1 MKNIVALGTLRED
14 ITIDYDFSRAMNKP
28 EVKVKK
34 ANYSVGGSVYNTCY
48 YLSLKNDNLN
58 VSMCTSNYS
67 HLVQRVKNE
76 IKTHNYRI
84 ITSESIIYE
93 YPISIIGV
101 RKDGEKQILSYD
113 SIIDQALLSLFK
125 HETDNADFVY
135 TSFYEINNNN
145 YVEISNIFQ
154 RCHIRGGMTMVDLC
168 PIVNQINDKILNDIL
183 CNAVIISGNEYEYK
197 CLLDKLRITRIDDLM
212 QRYSAINHVFVKKG
226 SLGAEY
232 RKRNKDY
239 LCYNLEQEDS
249 DAVNTTGCGD
259 VFNAMV
265 INGFCNEENDNY
277 ILNNAII
284 ESRNIAKGGLP
295 WI

>member
-113 SIIDQALLSLFK
+113 SIIDQAL
-125 HETDNADFVY
+125 
-135 TSFYEINNNN
+135 
-145 YVEISNIFQ
+145 
-154 RCHIRGGMTMVDLC
+154 
-168 PIVNQINDKILNDIL
+168 
-183 CNAVIISGNEYEYK
+183 
-197 CLLDKLRITRIDDLM
+197 
-212 QRYSAINHVFVKKG
+212 
-226 SLGAEY
+226 
-232 RKRNKDY
+232 
-239 LCYNLEQEDS
+239 
-249 DAVNTTGCGD
+249 
-259 VFNAMV
+259 
-265 INGFCNEENDNY
+265 
-277 ILNNAII
+277 
-284 ESRNIAKGGLP
+284 
-295 WI
+295 